1 MNVNK
6 WIKRGLVFS
15 ASGLLLAACGSN
27 GETIESTD
35 NLTTKEEARYELD
48 PTTPAWKLDTK
59 EETTELTWY
68 VNADWWNRD
77 FGNDTVTKKI
87 KEDLNVDITFIT
99 GDDTKLNTI
108 FAGDDMPDVIT
119 LLDSNSVVAKQA
131 NTWAMPLEDLA
142 EKYDPYFTEVAS
154 EETMNWFRLDNEEV
168 YGYPNYSNTSKDYEE
183 GLIPATTNFII
194 RKDVYEAVDGLD
206 FSTPEGFV
214 ASLEK
219 IKTEFPDLL
228 PFGFNS
234 IGTGTGSL
242 AGPLQDFLGVPLA
255 NEDGTYYDR
264 NLDEDYLTWIKTLN
278 NAYQV
283 DLISDDSFAD
293 DNVGFE
299 EKVKAGQY
307 ATMFLDGN
315 VQQSGNLQIW
325 MGNNEDKEY
334 IAIDGPQ
341 STVGNEPTLNQS
353 GISGWMASYI
363 TNENIDPAKTMQIFT
378 YLLDEP
384 GQILTNYGIEGETY
398 QVNAEGK
405 YELLPEIKE
414 IQQTNADQFKQE
426 YRIGEFIFF
435 GHDRYKALSEDS
447 FPESVKQLQEW
458 GKGKLYPHF
467 ILERIDPDPATAEAR
482 SLTAINTNWANT
494 LISMVRAQS
503 DTEFDQALEG
513 YKTFLDKN
521 NWDAIQEIR
530 SEKMMENIDKLGL

>member
-6 WIKRGLVFS
+6 WMKRGLVFS
-15 ASGLLLAACGSN
+15 AAGLLLAACGGS
-27 GETIESTD
+27 GDTGESTD
-35 NLTTKEEARYELD
+35 NTVATEEARYELD
-48 PTTPAWKLDTK
+48 ATTPAWKLDTK
-59 EETTELTWY
+59 EEPTKLTWY

-108 FAGDDMPDVIT
+108 FAGDEMPDVIT
-119 LLDSNSVVAKQA
+119 LLDSNTVVAKQA

-154 EETMNWFRLDNEEV
+154 EETMNWFRLEDEEV
-168 YGYPNYSNTSKDYEE
+168 YGYPNYSNTSKDYDE

-194 RKDVYEAVDGLD
+194 RKDVYEAVEGLD
-206 FSTPEGFV
+206 FTTPESFV
-214 ASLEK
+214 SSLDK
-219 IKTEFPDLL
+219 IRAAFPELL

-242 AGPLQDFLGVPLA
+242 AAPLQDFLGVPLA

-264 NLDEDYLTWIKTLN
+264 HLDEDYLTWIKTLN
-278 NAYQV
+278 DAYQE

-299 EKVKAGQY
+299 EKIKAGQY

-325 MGNNEDKEY
+325 MGNNEGKEY
-334 IAIDGPQ
+334 IAIDGPK

-405 YELLPEIKE
+405 YEFLPEIKE

-435 GHDRYKALSEDS
+435 GHDRYKALSDDS

-482 SLTAINTNWANT
+482 SLTAINTNWANA

-503 DTEFDQALEG
+503 DAEFDQALEG
-513 YKTFLDKN
+513 YKEFLDKN
-521 NWDAIQEIR
+521 NWDAIKEVR
-530 SEKMMENIDKLGL
+530 SEKMLENIDKLGL